1 MGIILRRSNH
11 IPGSLHSS
19 DLCRDLRCGK
29 FRRLE
34 TVGPAVL
41 SWLWTCPGVGPVVS
55 AWLLLLLGLLGPTF
69 TPQTLFYGHSWAS
82 SWPVRRLPGACIH
95 LSDAS
100 SRQSLGFLD
109 ASNASW
115 PLLGLALTCQT
126 PPWGVYSF
134 VRRRFQDICKPI
146 WTSQTYLTS
155 LHTDTTC
162 RQYPWHMQ
170 IHYSVWLVR
179 RRAASQ

>member
-1 MGIILRRSNH
+1 MTLDLSRCRSCRVCVTIASVGPPWTH
-11 IPGSLHSS
+11 FHSS
-19 DLCRDLRCGK
+19 NAFLWPLLR
-29 FRRLE
+29 
-34 TVGPAVL
+34 
-41 SWLWTCPGVGPVVS
+41 
-55 AWLLLLLGLLGPTF
+55 LLLTR
-69 TPQTLFYGHSWAS
+69 QT
-82 SWPVRRLPGACIH
+82 LPGACIH
-95 LSDAS
+95 SSDAAS
-100 SRQSLGFLD
+100 GPSLGFLD

-134 VRRRFQDICKPI
+134 VRRRFQSIRKPI

-170 IHYSVWLVR
+170 IHYSV
-179 RRAASQ
+179 